1 MSEQKDKG
9 MADDKPATG
18 GCLCGAVRYEVKG
31 PLRQVIAC
39 HCTMCRRT
47 TGSYVH
53 ATAAMLADFRLT
65 AEEGL
70 AWYRSS
76 PGAQRG
82 FCKICGANLFWQG
95 DGLPYLSIMA
105 GTLDGESGLK
115 LVRHIYAGDKG
126 DYYTLG
132 DGVPR
137 QDDGAH
143 GVKIPAT

>member
-1 MSEQKDKG
+1 

-31 PLRQVIAC
+31 PLRQVVAC

-76 PGAQRG
+76 PGARRG

-126 DYYTLG
+126 DYYTLE

>member
-1 MSEQKDKG
+1 FKRLSRKVRD
-9 MADDKPATG
+9 MADKPATG

-76 PGAQRG
+76 PKAQRG
-82 FCKICGANLFWQG
+82 FCKICGAHLFWQG
-95 DGLPYLSIMA
+95 RRPPLLLIIDR
-105 GTLDGESGLK
+105 T
-115 LVRHIYAGDKG
+115 
-126 DYYTLG
+126 
-132 DGVPR
+132 
-137 QDDGAH
+137 
-143 GVKIPAT
+143 

>member
-1 MSEQKDKG
+1 
-9 MADDKPATG
+9 MAEKLATG
-18 GCLCGAVRYEVKG
+18 GCLCGAVRYEVQG

-53 ATAAMLADFRLT
+53 ATAAMLSDFRLI
-65 AEEGL
+65 EETGL

-76 PGAQRG
+76 PQAKRG

-95 DGLPYLSIMA
+95 DGLAYLSIMA

-115 LVRHIYAGDKG
+115 LVRHIYAGEKG
-126 DYYTLG
+126 DYYDLE
-132 DGVPR
+132 DGVSR
-137 QDDGAH
+137 QDDGDH
-143 GVKIPAT
+143 VVKIPAT